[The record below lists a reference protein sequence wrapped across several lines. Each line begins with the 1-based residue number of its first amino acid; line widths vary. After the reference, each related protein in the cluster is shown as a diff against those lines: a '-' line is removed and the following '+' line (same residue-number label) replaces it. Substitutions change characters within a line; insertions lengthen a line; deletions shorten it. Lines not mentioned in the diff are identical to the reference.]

1 LEIASTGGN
10 MKKKTI
16 TVVLSCLIL
25 MQAFLAFAQTDDA
38 FVAAADV
45 VVARPLGIASII
57 VGTAVFIVAMPFAL
71 TSGTVKETADTLV
84 SEPFRFT
91 FQRPVGDFRHKG
103 EAQKD

>member
-1 LEIASTGGN
+1 

-25 MQAFLAFAQTDDA
+25 MQAPFAFADTDDA

-45 VVARPLGIASII
+45 VVARPLGFASII
-57 VGTAVFIVAMPFAL
+57 VGAALLIVAMPFAL

-84 SEPFRFT
+84 ADPFRFT
-91 FQRPVGDFRHKG
+91 FQRPVGKFR
-103 EAQKD
+103 QRDTIQND